1 VKSQS
6 LKIAWN
12 HCDSWAGVL
21 KQVEKNSNDTLNAA
35 VTRGRMP
42 GLVPDLKSDLGKR
55 QLREVSRLLPF
66 LVVFHLCATVATSLL
81 AEAEIPSSVLHAWQ
95 FSAVAVA
102 SLFTVAIYVA
112 QTQAGIAGRTA
123 LLLRALPYLG
133 VLLALVW
140 TVPPLIFSRFI
151 GLDANV
157 VTFGI
162 VLAMLGIGVTTMLRI
177 PATAILYT
185 VVLAAVIAES
195 FYATLQHNQLI
206 AAIVVLL
213 FGAALVSIILLVHV
227 DYIKRHAIEFD
238 LNRQG
243 QIIKLLLNDFERE
256 TSDWLWE
263 TDRSGKL
270 IYASPRLG
278 DILNRN
284 AESILGEAFLELIGS
299 ENQPLEKLLDAQS
312 EITGTIV
319 SFRVA
324 EKKQYWKITGRPLR
338 DDRDRFTGYRGVGRD
353 ITHQHDAEIEIRNA
367 KDLAEQASAAKSQ
380 FLAVIS
386 HELRTPINAI
396 VGFSEI
402 LNSSHG
408 ESLPSVNRKDYLNTI
423 LESAKHLQSL
433 INDVLDATR
442 IERGTLQLTEQDN
455 DAAELVEVAIKICRD
470 QATTGK
476 ISIVAHVS
484 EDVIVTGDM
493 TRLKQ
498 VILNLLTNAIK
509 FSPEGGV
516 VNIDMQR
523 RNDGALTISVRDA
536 GVGISA
542 ADAERVFEPFV
553 QADGS
558 ITRRFGGMGL
568 GLSIARRIARMHS
581 GDVTLSGE
589 VGVGTD
595 ARLILPAARV
605 RWPKKS
611 QAVSGKV
618 AA

>member
-1 VKSQS
+1 
-6 LKIAWN
+6 
-12 HCDSWAGVL
+12 
-21 KQVEKNSNDTLNAA
+21 
-35 VTRGRMP
+35 
-42 GLVPDLKSDLGKR
+42 
-55 QLREVSRLLPF
+55 
-66 LVVFHLCATVATSLL
+66 
-81 AEAEIPSSVLHAWQ
+81 
-95 FSAVAVA
+95 
-102 SLFTVAIYVA
+102 
-112 QTQAGIAGRTA
+112 
-123 LLLRALPYLG
+123 
-133 VLLALVW
+133 
-140 TVPPLIFSRFI
+140 
-151 GLDANV
+151 
-157 VTFGI
+157 
-162 VLAMLGIGVTTMLRI
+162 
-177 PATAILYT
+177 
-185 VVLAAVIAES
+185 
-195 FYATLQHNQLI
+195 
-206 AAIVVLL
+206 
-213 FGAALVSIILLVHV
+213 
-227 DYIKRHAIEFD
+227 
-238 LNRQG
+238 
-243 QIIKLLLNDFERE
+243 
-256 TSDWLWE
+256 
-263 TDRSGKL
+263 
-270 IYASPRLG
+270 
-278 DILNRN
+278 
-284 AESILGEAFLELIGS
+284 
-299 ENQPLEKLLDAQS
+299 LLDAHS

-396 VGFSEI
+396 VGFSEV

-423 LESAKHLQSL
+423 LESAKHLQGL

-568 GLSIARRIARMHS
+568 GLSIARRIARMHG